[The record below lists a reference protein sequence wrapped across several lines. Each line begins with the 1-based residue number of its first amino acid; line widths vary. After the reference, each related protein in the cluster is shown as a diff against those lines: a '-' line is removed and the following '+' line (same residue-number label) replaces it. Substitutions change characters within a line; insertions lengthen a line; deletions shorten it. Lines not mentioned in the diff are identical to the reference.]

1 MDPVLD
7 ARLKAIEEK
16 LQQNHELLV
25 RVRRVQRN
33 SQLFRLFYWVLIL
46 LATFGAFYY
55 VQPYIN
61 QIIEAY
67 TGIQTTQDQI
77 QNAMP
82 NLRDINGIVN
92 QFKGL

>member
-1 MDPVLD
+1 MDPALD

-61 QIIEAY
+61 QIIESY
-67 TGIQTTQDQI
+67 TGIQNTQEQI
-77 QNAMP
+77 QNSMP